1 MSLAGKK
8 IFVTGGSRGIGLAIA
23 IRAAKDGAMIAI
35 AAKTNEPNPKL
46 PGTIHTAASE
56 ITAAGGKALAIQC
69 DLRDE
74 NQISAAVDQA
84 AKEFGGIDILINNA
98 GLMSDVSIT
107 KMSDELWDEAIN
119 LNLSVAFKLIRACAP
134 SMVSK
139 KWGRVINISSQ
150 VALTGS
156 ANHAHYAT
164 AKAGLLGLTYSAAK
178 EYGASGVTVNAVLP
192 GRIET
197 KMIADRS
204 VGRLDEWLSQTPL
217 NRLGRPDEVAAMINF
232 LASDASSYITGAA
245 INVNGGLVMG

>member
-1 MSLAGKK
+1 MKGAL
-8 IFVTGGSRGIGLAIA
+8 VTGGATGIG
-23 IRAAKDGAMIAI
+23 AA
-35 AAKTNEPNPKL
+35 TV
-46 PGTIHTAASE
+46 
-56 ITAAGGKALAIQC
+56 KALAEEKITVALQYSRSEKEAKQIADQLNDKGFKVEIFQA
-69 DLRDE
+69 DLSQTGNAE
-74 NQISAAVDQA
+74 NLVAQVKQKLGD
-84 AKEFGGIDILINNA
+84 IDILINNA
-98 GLMSDVSIT
+98 GVMSDASIIQ
-107 KMSDELWDEAIN
+107 MSDALWDEAIN
-119 LNLSVAFKLIRACAP
+119 INLTAAFKLIRACAP

-204 VGRLDEWLSQTPL
+204 IGRLDEWLSQTPL
-217 NRLGRPDEVAAMINF
+217 NRLGRPDEVASMINF
-232 LASDASSYITGAA
+232 LASEQASYVTGAA

>member
-1 MSLAGKK
+1 LA
-8 IFVTGGSRGIGLAIA
+8 
-23 IRAAKDGAMIAI
+23 
-35 AAKTNEPNPKL
+35 L
-46 PGTIHTAASE
+46 PPS
-56 ITAAGGKALAIQC
+56 KALAAEKNSVALQYSSSQEEAKKLADQLNGQGFKVEIFQA
-69 DLRDE
+69 DLSKKGAAE
-74 NQISAAVDQA
+74 NLAAQVKKNLGD
-84 AKEFGGIDILINNA
+84 IDILVNNA
-98 GLMSDVSIT
+98 GVMSDSSIIQ
-107 KMSDELWDEAIN
+107 MSDDFWDEAIN
-119 LNLSVAFKLIRACAP
+119 VNLTAAFKLIRACAP

-178 EYGASGVTVNAVLP
+178 EYGAFGVTVNAVLP
-192 GRIET
+192 GRIES

-217 NRLGRPDEVAAMINF
+217 NRLGRPDEVASMIKY
-232 LASDASSYITGAA
+232 LASEAASYITGAA

>member
-1 MSLAGKK
+1 MKVAL
-8 IFVTGGSRGIGLAIA
+8 VTGGATGIG
-23 IRAAKDGAMIAI
+23 AA
-35 AAKTNEPNPKL
+35 TV
-46 PGTIHTAASE
+46 
-56 ITAAGGKALAIQC
+56 KALAEEKITVALQYSRSEKEAKQIADQLNDKGFKVEIFQA
-69 DLRDE
+69 DLSQTGNAE
-74 NQISAAVDQA
+74 NLVAQVKQKLGD
-84 AKEFGGIDILINNA
+84 IDILINNA
-98 GLMSDVSIT
+98 GVMSDASIIQ
-107 KMSDELWDEAIN
+107 MSDALWDEAIN
-119 LNLSVAFKLIRACAP
+119 INLTAAFKLIRACAP

-204 VGRLDEWLSQTPL
+204 IGRLDEWLSQTPL
-217 NRLGRPDEVAAMINF
+217 NRLGRPEEVASMINF
-232 LASDASSYITGAA
+232 LASEQASYVTGAA

>member
-1 MSLAGKK
+1 VKVAL
-8 IFVTGGSRGIGLAIA
+8 VTGGATGIG
-23 IRAAKDGAMIAI
+23 AA
-35 AAKTNEPNPKL
+35 TVQ
-46 PGTIHTAASE
+46 
-56 ITAAGGKALAIQC
+56 ALAKEKTSVALQYSSSQK
-69 DLRDE
+69 E
-74 NQISAAVDQA
+74 ANQIADQLNAQGFKVEIFQADLSQKGAAENLVAQV
-84 AKEFGGIDILINNA
+84 KQKLGGIDILVNNT
-98 GLMSDVSIT
+98 GVMSDASIIQ
-107 KMSDELWDEAIN
+107 MSDDLWDEAIN
-119 LNLSVAFKLIRACAP
+119 VNLTAAFKLIRACAP

>member
-1 MSLAGKK
+1 MKVAL
-8 IFVTGGSRGIGLAIA
+8 VTGGATGIG
-23 IRAAKDGAMIAI
+23 AATVA
-35 AAKTNEPNPKL
+35 
-46 PGTIHTAASE
+46 
-56 ITAAGGKALAIQC
+56 ALAAEKITVALQYSSSQKEAKQIADQLNGKGFKVEIFQA
-69 DLRDE
+69 DLSQKGAAE
-74 NQISAAVDQA
+74 NLVEQV
-84 AKEFGGIDILINNA
+84 KKNLGEIDILVNNA
-98 GLMSDVSIT
+98 GVMSDASIIQ
-107 KMSDELWDEAIN
+107 MSDELWDEAIN
-119 LNLSVAFKLIRACAP
+119 VNLTAAFKLIRACAP

>member
-1 MSLAGKK
+1 MKVALVS
-8 IFVTGGSRGIGLAIA
+8 GGATGIG
-23 IRAAKDGAMIAI
+23 AATVA
-35 AAKTNEPNPKL
+35 
-46 PGTIHTAASE
+46 
-56 ITAAGGKALAIQC
+56 ALAAEKITVAMQYSSSQKEAKQIADQLNGKGFKVEIFQA
-69 DLRDE
+69 DLSQKGAAE
-74 NQISAAVDQA
+74 NLVEQVKKNLGD
-84 AKEFGGIDILINNA
+84 IDILVNNA
-98 GLMSDVSIT
+98 GVMSDASIIQ
-107 KMSDELWDEAIN
+107 MSDELWDEAIN
-119 LNLSVAFKLIRACAP
+119 VNLTAAFKLIRACAP

-139 KWGRVINISSQ
+139 NWGRVINISSQ

-156 ANHAHYAT
+156 ANHAHYAA

-204 VGRLDEWLSQTPL
+204 IGRLDEWLSQTPL
-217 NRLGRPDEVAAMINF
+217 NRLGRPDEVASLINF

>member
-1 MSLAGKK
+1 MKVAL
-8 IFVTGGSRGIGLAIA
+8 VTGGATGIG
-23 IRAAKDGAMIAI
+23 AA
-35 AAKTNEPNPKL
+35 TV
-46 PGTIHTAASE
+46 
-56 ITAAGGKALAIQC
+56 KALAEEKITVALQYSSSEKEAKQIADQLNDKGFKVEIFQA
-69 DLRDE
+69 DLSQAGNAE
-74 NQISAAVDQA
+74 NLVAQVKQKLGD
-84 AKEFGGIDILINNA
+84 IDILINNA
-98 GLMSDVSIT
+98 GVMSDASIIQ
-107 KMSDELWDEAIN
+107 MSDALWDEAIN
-119 LNLSVAFKLIRACAP
+119 INLTAAFKLIRACAP

-217 NRLGRPDEVAAMINF
+217 NRLGRPDEVASMINF

>member
-1 MSLAGKK
+1 MKVAL
-8 IFVTGGSRGIGLAIA
+8 VTGGATGIG
-23 IRAAKDGAMIAI
+23 AA
-35 AAKTNEPNPKL
+35 TV
-46 PGTIHTAASE
+46 
-56 ITAAGGKALAIQC
+56 KALAEEKISVALQYSSSQVEAKKLSDQLNAQGFKVEIFQA
-69 DLRDE
+69 DLSQKGSAE
-74 NQISAAVDQA
+74 NLVTQVKQKLGD
-84 AKEFGGIDILINNA
+84 IDILVNNA
-98 GLMSDVSIT
+98 GVMSDSSIV
-107 KMSDELWDEAIN
+107 KMSDDLWDEAIN
-119 LNLSVAFKLIRACAP
+119 VNLTAAFKLIRACAP

-217 NRLGRPDEVAAMINF
+217 NRLGRADEVASMINF
-232 LASDASSYITGAA
+232 LASDASSYITGAS

>member
-1 MSLAGKK
+1 MKVAL
-8 IFVTGGSRGIGLAIA
+8 VTGGATGIG
-23 IRAAKDGAMIAI
+23 AA
-35 AAKTNEPNPKL
+35 TV
-46 PGTIHTAASE
+46 
-56 ITAAGGKALAIQC
+56 KALAEAKISVALQYLSSQVEAKKLSDQLNTQGFKVEIFQA
-69 DLRDE
+69 DLSQKGSAE
-74 NQISAAVDQA
+74 NLVTQVKQKLGD
-84 AKEFGGIDILINNA
+84 IDILVNNA
-98 GLMSDVSIT
+98 GVMSDSSIV
-107 KMSDELWDEAIN
+107 KMSDDLWDEAIN
-119 LNLSVAFKLIRACAP
+119 VNLTAAFKLIRACAP
-134 SMVSK
+134 SMMSK

-217 NRLGRPDEVAAMINF
+217 NRLGRADEVASMINF
-232 LASDASSYITGAA
+232 LASDASSYITGAS

>member
-1 MSLAGKK
+1 MKVAL
-8 IFVTGGSRGIGLAIA
+8 VTGGATGIG
-23 IRAAKDGAMIAI
+23 AA
-35 AAKTNEPNPKL
+35 TV
-46 PGTIHTAASE
+46 
-56 ITAAGGKALAIQC
+56 KALAEEKITVALQYSRSEKEAKQIADQLNDKGFKVEIFQA
-69 DLRDE
+69 DLSQKGSAE
-74 NQISAAVDQA
+74 NLVAQVKQKLGD
-84 AKEFGGIDILINNA
+84 IDIWINNA
-98 GLMSDVSIT
+98 GVMSDASIIQ
-107 KMSDELWDEAIN
+107 MSDALWDEAIN
-119 LNLSVAFKLIRACAP
+119 INLTAAFKLIRACAP

-204 VGRLDEWLSQTPL
+204 IGRLDEWLSQTPL
-217 NRLGRPDEVAAMINF
+217 NRLGRPEEVASMINF
-232 LASDASSYITGAA
+232 LASEKASYVTGAA

>member
-1 MSLAGKK
+1 MAL
-8 IFVTGGSRGIGLAIA
+8 VTGGATGIG
-23 IRAAKDGAMIAI
+23 AATVA
-35 AAKTNEPNPKL
+35 
-46 PGTIHTAASE
+46 
-56 ITAAGGKALAIQC
+56 ALAAEKITVALQYSSSQK
-69 DLRDE
+69 E
-74 NQISAAVDQA
+74 
-84 AKEFGGIDILINNA
+84 AKEIADQLNGKGFKVEIFQADLSQKGAAENLVEQVKKNLGDIDILVNNA
-98 GLMSDVSIT
+98 GVMSDASIIQ
-107 KMSDELWDEAIN
+107 MSDQLWDEAIN
-119 LNLSVAFKLIRACAP
+119 VNLTAAFKLIRACAP

-217 NRLGRPDEVAAMINF
+217 NRLGRPDEVASMINF

>member
-1 MSLAGKK
+1 MKVAL
-8 IFVTGGSRGIGLAIA
+8 VTGGATGIG
-23 IRAAKDGAMIAI
+23 AATVA
-35 AAKTNEPNPKL
+35 
-46 PGTIHTAASE
+46 
-56 ITAAGGKALAIQC
+56 ALAAEKITVALQYSSSQKEAKQIADQLNGKGFKVEIFQA
-69 DLRDE
+69 DLSQKGAAE
-74 NQISAAVDQA
+74 NLVEQV
-84 AKEFGGIDILINNA
+84 KKNLGEIDILVNNA
-98 GLMSDVSIT
+98 GVMSDASIIQ
-107 KMSDELWDEAIN
+107 MSDDLWDEAIN
-119 LNLSVAFKLIRACAP
+119 VNLTAAFKLIRACAP

-217 NRLGRPDEVAAMINF
+217 NRLGRPDEVASMINF